1 MSPSEWLFSLYLV
14 FLCHQEATEPQRTS
28 IYRSL
33 VVNTSKEIMC
43 FSDFPMPD
51 DFPNYMLHSQLL
63 QYLSLYAEHFHLLRY
78 INFQVVEHTKSV
90 TDLSHK
96 QTYVTSKIVTCFT
109 VHTND
114 SDQGEEC
121 YTKTRFLSV
130 WSVGRSDHKQGWRGR
145 KARLWCCPGVFRS

>member
-14 FLCHQEATEPQRTS
+14 FLCHQEATEQQQTS

-33 VVNTSKEIMC
+33 VVNFSKEMIC
-43 FSDFPMPD
+43 FSDFPVPD

-96 QTYVTSKIVTCFT
+96 
-109 VHTND
+109 
-114 SDQGEEC
+114 
-121 YTKTRFLSV
+121 
-130 WSVGRSDHKQGWRGR
+130 
-145 KARLWCCPGVFRS
+145 PM